1 MKERKRVPFYETP
14 CIHVYTGALKLNIFL
29 GPSYLGSWHIC
40 KGLMPYYFPVIWQHV
55 YFSNICTLHFG
66 FCLNVEHEYPS
77 NDQSRLISIFVYL

>member
-40 KGLMPYYFPVIWQHV
+40 KGLMPYYFPVI
-55 YFSNICTLHFG
+55 
-66 FCLNVEHEYPS
+66 
-77 NDQSRLISIFVYL
+77 